1 MSTTNFYFNT
11 LGHYGEQNLIEDL
24 IVESIKIYGID
35 CYYMPRTI
43 VNEDNLFG
51 EDTLSKFEDAYPLEM
66 YIKSVNGF
74 EGDGTFLSKFG
85 LEIRDEM
92 VLSVAQ
98 RRFGEEI
105 SYDNTTKEAGRP
117 VEGDLIFF
125 PLNNKI
131 YEVKFVEHEVVFY
144 QMGKLQT
151 YDLTCE
157 LFEYSSERID
167 TGIQVID
174 AIEDKYSIA
183 DQNER
188 ISLETYLSIGSA
200 VALVAD
206 AIISSVVTNSGES
219 QPEGY
224 IPNIGIADPVG
235 TPITATGSVTFPVL
249 NDTNNLSGV
258 IANTS
263 VDSIAIANVGFPYNN
278 LGNFEGNSQ
287 VVVESSAVGFGK
299 FFSHSL
305 NVTDS
310 SYKFANATLEIAYSN
325 NITVANTTSS
335 LKFFAE
341 EQYGYVS
348 FWLYANSLPTAEQS
362 PAGIFKTAG
371 VYGVDTEF
379 QRTGVVTPSPNNF
392 RKIVGIDEQ
401 GRITLSRENSTTST
415 PEILTTDSVISTNN
429 WVHITYAIENYNGVD
444 YQRVFAN
451 GVLKCNQTIDTNYL
465 GITSFANGY
474 FGAALGTT
482 HYASQPSEV
491 AISKFD
497 GFVDQIH
504 INKNHQRLYTSSLT
518 PSFTPPENPE
528 NPNADTLYFNGF
540 SPEPVGAV
548 LVANT
553 ETLTVNNV
561 IFTSRGS
568 GYYNT
573 NRYNQ
578 HISYNVTFPTANTR
592 TATLSATMTDNVLS
606 SIAVH
611 QAGFGYLPDERPR
624 INITPIEDPEGG
636 RLIFEDGSTIQ
647 SENVRLENSDSS
659 ANNEYFA
666 QQAGSDA
673 YDVTFIDF
681 TDQNPFS
688 EGENW

>member
-43 VNEDNLFG
+43 VNEDQLFG

-206 AIISSVVTNSGES
+206 AIISSVLTNSGES

-224 IPNIGIADPVG
+224 IPNIGIVPPQG
-235 TPITATGSVTFPVL
+235 TPVTANATVLLANSVTVPL
-249 NDTNNLSGV
+249 HK
-258 IANTS
+258 IANTIPFGLLITES
-263 VDSIAIANVGFPYNN
+263 GFPYNSN
-278 LGNFEGNSQ
+278 GNYLANSA
-287 VVVESSAVGFGK
+287 VVIENPAVGFGR

-310 SYKFANATLEIAYSN
+310 SYKFPRNTLEVRFAN
-325 NITVANTTSS
+325 TVANTNSNIR
-335 LKFFAE
+335 FFVE
-341 EQYGYVS
+341 EEHGYYS
-348 FWLYANSLPTAEQS
+348 MWIYANSLPSSSEN
-362 PAGIFKTAG
+362 PAAIFRIG
-371 VYGVDTEF
+371 GGYGLDTGLARGEASQISTVHTKVICVD
-379 QRTGVVTPSPNNF
+379 
-392 RKIVGIDEQ
+392 DQ
-401 GRITLSRENSTTST
+401 GRIVLNRRSGTQPIEL
-415 PEILTTDSVISTNN
+415 LTTDSIISTNN
-429 WVHITYAIENYNGVD
+429 WIHLTYAIENYNGSN

-451 GVLKCNQTIDTNYL
+451 GVLKYNETINSDYL
-465 GITSFANGY
+465 GIACYSNTY
-474 FGAALGTT
+474 FGSALETT
-482 HYASQPSEV
+482 HNRNLPSQ
-491 AISKFD
+491 IDLNKFD
-497 GFVDQIH
+497 GFIDDIH
-504 INKNHQRLYTSSLT
+504 VNSDTTTLYSASAN
-518 PSFTPPENPE
+518 PSFTTPTNPS
-528 NPNADTLYFNGF
+528 NPNPTTLYLNRF
-540 SPEPVGAV
+540 SPVGHV
-548 LVANT
+548 YNLVANS
-553 ETLTVNNV
+553 ETLSVDSVVTR
-561 IFTSRGS
+561 TAGD
-568 GYYNT
+568 GYSERNQFNT
-573 NRYNQ
+573 

-611 QAGFGYLPDERPR
+611 QAGFGYLPDESPR